1 MAENLNNNNTAGNS
15 ASNMQQEIPATSTW
29 VTVNTSTTENIAR
42 MEISKSEDFDLVI
55 KTRQ

>member
-1 MAENLNNNNTAGNS
+1 MAENLNNNNIAGNS
-15 ASNMQQEIPATSTW
+15 ASNEQQEIPTTSTW
-29 VTVNTSTTENIAR
+29 VTVNTSTTENVAR